1 MLLGDIEKLLELKV
15 PSKLAL
21 ETDYIGFLDDYD
33 LNQDIEKIRIYMD
46 LYPEYD
52 NSEESTLILTHHK
65 PLFIPKTPTYVLHSN
80 WDIIEGGANEAL
92 AEALDLEVIDTFDKS
107 LGIGRICRP
116 KDKNNFIGNLKKR
129 FKDIRVVGEL
139 NSLNKIAIVS
149 GFGLKNPDYIKL
161 AQDNDID
168 VLISGDMTQ
177 ETAVLAINTGLSLI
191 DLGHH
196 WSEVPGLM
204 RLEKLF
210 EDTDLTV
217 EVINYPPWESL

>member
-1 MLLGDIEKLLELKV
+1 MLLEDIEKLLELKV
-15 PSKLAL
+15 PSELAL
-21 ETDYIGFLDDYD
+21 ENNHIGFMDDYD
-33 LNQDIEKIRIYMD
+33 LNQDIERVRIYMD

-52 NSEESTLILTHHK
+52 NPEENTLILTHHK

-92 AEALDLEVIDTFDKS
+92 AEALELEVTDTFDKS

-116 KDKNNFIGNLKKR
+116 KDESNFMKNLKKR
-129 FKDIRVVGEL
+129 FDDVRAVGEL
-139 NSLNKIAIVS
+139 NGLNKIAIIS
-149 GFGLKNPDYIKL
+149 GFGLRNPNYIKL
-161 AQDNDID
+161 ATDENVD
-168 VLISGDMTQ
+168 VLISGDLTQ
-177 ETAVLAINTGLSLI
+177 ETAVLAVNNGLSLI

-196 WSEVPGLM
+196 QSEVPGLM

-217 EVINYPPWESL
+217 EVINHPPWESL